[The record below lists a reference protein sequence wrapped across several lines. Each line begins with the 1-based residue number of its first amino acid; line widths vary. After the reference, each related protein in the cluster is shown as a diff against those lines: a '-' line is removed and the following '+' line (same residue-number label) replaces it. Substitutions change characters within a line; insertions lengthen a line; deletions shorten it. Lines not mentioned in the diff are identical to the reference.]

1 VANFKFSAL
10 DNVGQNVRGQ
20 VEARDE
26 NSAFSAL
33 IARGLSP
40 ISVQERGTG
49 TGLSRLKRIR
59 PKDLAMMTRQ
69 IAVLLSAGISLTETM
84 SSLANGSSHPALSE
98 RAGRVRSGLR
108 AGERFSKCLA
118 REFPTLP
125 PYVPQMA
132 ELGEATGRL
141 GPALME
147 AADQF
152 DYDQEIAS
160 EVRSALTYPLFLLGA
175 GSLIVG
181 IMFVFVVPRFADLV
195 SQSNAS
201 VPTISRWVIGFSMWF
216 STNWLLALVGAAI
229 IGAGGVWVVRSMQG
243 GLAGIAE
250 HIPII
255 RKYQAVSTLA
265 RWCRILGGAL
275 QQGSGILPALEL
287 AERGVNAPQLRAGL
301 VAARSSVRSGEGL
314 DEAIARNLP
323 EFDSVA
329 IDMIRTGRT
338 SGQLADMM
346 IFAAEIY
353 RRETQERTKKLTA
366 LVEPLAIVSI
376 SLIVGTIVISI
387 VLAMTSLY
395 EIAP

>member
-1 VANFKFSAL
+1 MVNFKYSAL
-10 DNVGQNVRGQ
+10 DSLGQNVNGQ
-20 VEARDE
+20 LEARDE
-26 NSAFSAL
+26 NSAFSTL
-33 IARGLSP
+33 IGRGLSP
-40 ISVQERGTG
+40 ISVQARTEGL
-49 TGLSRLKRIR
+49 GLSRLKRIR

-84 SSLANGSSHPALSE
+84 SSLANGASHPALAE
-98 RAGRVRSGLR
+98 RAGRVRASLR
-108 AGERFSKCLA
+108 AGERFSACLL

-160 EVRSALTYPLFLLGA
+160 EVRSALTYPLFLLCA
-175 GSLIVG
+175 GSVIVS

-201 VPTISRWVIGFSMWF
+201 VPTISKWVIGFSMWF
-216 STNWLLALVGAAI
+216 STHWLLAI
-229 IGAGGVWVVRSMQG
+229 IGAAMLGGLFYWGVRSMKG

-255 RKYQAVSTLA
+255 KKYQAVSTLA

-275 QQGSGILPALEL
+275 QQGSGIMPALEL

-301 VAARSSVRSGEGL
+301 AAARTSVRGGEGL
-314 DEAIARNLP
+314 DEAIARNIP
-323 EFDSVA
+323 GFDSVA

-346 IFAAEIY
+346 LFAAEIY